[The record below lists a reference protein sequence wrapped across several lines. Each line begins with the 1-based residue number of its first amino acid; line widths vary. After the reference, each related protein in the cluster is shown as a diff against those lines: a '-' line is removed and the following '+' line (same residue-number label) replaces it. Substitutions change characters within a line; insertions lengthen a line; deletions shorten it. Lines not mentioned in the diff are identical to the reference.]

1 MKALT
6 IAVAVIGAL
15 SFATAASAGP
25 CPFMSKSKDKQV
37 EAPILKPK
45 TS

>member
-15 SFATAASAGP
+15 SFATAASA

-45 TS
+45 SS

>member
-6 IAVAVIGAL
+6 IAVTAVAVL
-15 SFATAASAGP
+15 SFATAASA
-25 CPFMSKSKDKQV
+25 CPFMSKPKDTSA

-45 TS
+45 KTS

>member
-6 IAVAVIGAL
+6 IAVTIISGLA
-15 SFATAASAGP
+15 FATAASA
-25 CPFMSKSKDKQV
+25 CPFSSKSKSA
-37 EAPILKPK
+37 EAPIVKP

>member
-15 SFATAASAGP
+15 SFATAASAF
-25 CPFMSKSKDKQV
+25 PFMSKTKDKQV
-37 EAPILKPK
+37 EALILKPK